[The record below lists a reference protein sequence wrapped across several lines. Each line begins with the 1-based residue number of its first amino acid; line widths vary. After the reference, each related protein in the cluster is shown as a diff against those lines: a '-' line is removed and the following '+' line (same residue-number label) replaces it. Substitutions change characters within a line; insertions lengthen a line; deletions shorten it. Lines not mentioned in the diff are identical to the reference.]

1 MSKDKGLA
9 LLGLS
14 HYPQRSNYVDRC
26 RQYPPIAAMASVT
39 SSTSSKLS
47 ASSKDARSY
56 GFPEVQSNSMGS
68 FDENANP
75 NEGNNI
81 GNEGAS
87 AHGHGHEHSVIVS
100 TTSVAALHGE
110 ELRANS
116 YGSRELPV
124 SKIEPMNEDDPQ
136 TDTHDMANHL
146 LLSSGSGTQIC
157 RICGDR
163 ATGKHYGAY
172 SCDGCKGFF
181 RRSVRKAQNY
191 SCRFNWNCVI
201 TKDKRNQCRCCRFRK
216 CISAGM
222 KKEAVQN
229 ERDRISQQR
238 PTFDDPNCIIS
249 LPMLLQA
256 EDLFRQFRRVHFSS
270 FHKSIPLIR
279 TRRC

>member
-26 RQYPPIAAMASVT
+26 RQYPPIAAMASVP
-39 SSTSSKLS
+39 SSTSSKI
-47 ASSKDARSY
+47 SSKDARSY

-75 NEGNNI
+75 NDGNNI
-81 GNEGAS
+81 GNEGAT
-87 AHGHGHEHSVIVS
+87 AHGHEHSVIVS
-100 TTSVAALHGE
+100 TTSVAALHG
-110 ELRANS
+110 
-116 YGSRELPV
+116 
-124 SKIEPMNEDDPQ
+124 EPMNEDDPQ

-191 SCRFNWNCVI
+191 SCRLSTGIDFY
-201 TKDKRNQCRCCRFRK
+201 RNN
-216 CISAGM
+216 GTM
-222 KKEAVQN
+222 K
-229 ERDRISQQR
+229 
-238 PTFDDPNCIIS
+238 
-249 LPMLLQA
+249 
-256 EDLFRQFRRVHFSS
+256 
-270 FHKSIPLIR
+270 
-279 TRRC
+279 